1 MVGRLAVLIWFGC
14 TNSSNSVGDDGDSDS
29 DHGND
34 SSTGNTHE
42 QRQQWQQNTL
52 YTNNRNTWTCRH
64 VLNSDLHT
72 NTYSYIHSHTHQSKR
87 LSHTAL
93 DCGGHTIQQVR
104 TRAWNAER
112 TVCKG
117 IREYAM
123 KASNNNSSS
132 STNAAAAYESNEAK
146 KDRSHAM
153 LLYIINYQDTCF
165 HATHLAHIRFPRKNP
180 QSQRLLS
187 IHSKL
192 FSENVFNPLP
202 WTKCN
207 DWHLFGMVVSVAT
220 L

>member
-1 MVGRLAVLIWFGC
+1 MRMIMHDWLNGRSAGCLNLAWFGC
-14 TNSSNSVGDDGDSDS
+14 TVQTVAIASM
-29 DHGND
+29 
-34 SSTGNTHE
+34 TTTATITTTTAPAIHE
-42 QRQQWQQNTL
+42 QRRQQWQRNTL

-72 NTYSYIHSHTHQSKR
+72 LTRTSTHINQNGLATQR
-87 LSHTAL
+87 P
-93 DCGGHTIQQVR
+93 R
-104 TRAWNAER
+104 TREWNTER

-123 KASNNNSSS
+123 KGNNNA
-132 STNAAAAYESNEAK
+132 NAAAYESNEAAK
-146 KDRSHAM
+146 KETPIGRM
-153 LLYIINYQDTCF
+153 RLLLYITNYQDTCF
-165 HATHLAHIRFPRKNP
+165 HATYLAHIRFPRKNS

-202 WTKCN
+202 WTKCI

-220 L
+220 F